1 MKRMYFK
8 PATQVMDIRMT
19 QILCGSK
26 SAPKR
31 WGGDFGQVPGMK
43 VDESN
48 LMA

>member
-1 MKRMYFK
+1 MKRIYSK
-8 PATQVMDIRMT
+8 PATQVVDIRMT

-31 WGGDFGQVPGMK
+31 WGGEFGQVPGMNAE
-43 VDESN
+43 ESN